1 MTEAD
6 RKQTVPV
13 TVAGRKQTGSDKIA
27 RNPVTFDADA
37 PKLRKPEWI
46 RVRIPS
52 GNAVGRLSG
61 AASGQ
66 SRVEL
71 EGTRFRARLE
81 RNRDDTRQVVI
92 SVTPVAVNPEGAQE
106 AGRLEA
112 TKYCLKTF
120 GSSDT
125 AWEIGPDLPV
135 EELEI
140 VDDRIVL
147 VGRCTQR

>member
-1 MTEAD
+1 MSAAPSRLARALCTGRMP
-6 RKQTVPV
+6 RKGI
-13 TVAGRKQTGSDKIA
+13 TVALIA
-27 RNPVTFDADA
+27 TLLAA
-37 PKLRKPEWI
+37 PACS
-46 RVRIPS
+46 RI
-52 GNAVGRLSG
+52 GNAVDRLSG

-66 SRVEL
+66 SRVEFD
-71 EGTRFRARLE
+71 GTRFRARLE
-81 RNRDDTRQVVI
+81 RNRDDRRRVVI

-112 TKYCLKTF
+112 TKYCLKNF

-135 EELEI
+135 EELEVI
-140 VDDRIVL
+140 DDRITL

>member
-1 MTEAD
+1 MLFPSLLRA
-6 RKQTVPV
+6 K
-13 TVAGRKQTGSDKIA
+13 AGLMVLLIGALLATTACS
-27 RNPVTFDADA
+27 
-37 PKLRKPEWI
+37 
-46 RVRIPS
+46 RI